1 MILSSIVLFAL
12 ICEGKE
18 VVRLEYEAY
27 TAMAIKQLKQICV
40 DVREKWPVCKLA
52 IVHRIG

>member
-18 VVRLEYEAY
+18 VVRLEYEEY

>member
-1 MILSSIVLFAL
+1 MLYII
-12 ICEGKE
+12 EGKE

-27 TAMAIKQLKQICV
+27 NAMAVKQLKQICA